1 MTLLGPIFG
10 TDPDAIAFVGGS
22 ERISYGRLCE
32 DVDTLAWWLHDRG
45 IGAGSGLGIQFKG
58 GLSYWVWVAHLA
70 AIRIGARHA
79 TIDSLKSLRPAMGA
93 DGNQLDAYLF
103 AGAALRNLPPSLRP
117 LSIEPRGFGPLAEQL
132 GVKPRAWTKPETECH
147 AARIALTSGTTG
159 RPHAL
164 LWTYDIMAD
173 RIAQAGSD
181 IVNGAQERLCPLIG
195 TGTTAGFRY
204 PIAAWRAG
212 AAVLSWSNGNDGRAV
227 SHATVQRSTLLVI
240 SPANLRT
247 IISSSKSSYQGHGGR
262 TLIVLGARVPTS
274 LRDAALRTMGARVN
288 VHYGSTETGRVAGGD
303 AALTDRHPGAVGF
316 ASGGATIEIVDADG
330 VALPAGEAGIVRIR
344 TPSMCGDYL
353 PDGNSDRQSS
363 IFKDGWF
370 YPGDHGILF
379 EDGLLAIEGRATET
393 VNIGGIKISLPDIES
408 RLLELPG
415 IADACA
421 IRVAHR
427 KDDLLVI
434 VLVSAQDHESK
445 PLHEAIGKMVPKNT
459 PFRIVKTRA
468 IARNAAGKVQR
479 DVLAQKLL
487 TLIEKR
493 ETDG

>member
-32 DVDTLAWWLHDRG
+32 DVDTLAWWLHDQG
-45 IGAGSGLGIQFKG
+45 IGVGSGLGIQFKG
-58 GLSYWVWVAHLA
+58 GLSYWVWIAHLA

-79 TIDSLKSLRPAMGA
+79 TIDSVKSLRPAMGA
-93 DGNQLDAYLF
+93 DGKQLDACLF
-103 AGAALRNLPPSLRP
+103 TGSAMRNLPPSLRP
-117 LSIEPRGFGPLAEQL
+117 LAIAVRGFGPLAEQL
-132 GVKPRAWTKPETECH
+132 GVSPRAWAEPGTERH
-147 AARIALTSGTTG
+147 ATRIALTSGTTG

-164 LWTYDIMAD
+164 LWTYEIMAD
-173 RIAQAGSD
+173 RIAQAAAD
-181 IVNGAQERLCPLIG
+181 IVNGAQEQLCPVIG

-204 PIAAWRAG
+204 PIAAWRTG
-212 AAVLSWSNGNDGRAV
+212 ATVLSWSDGRDGRSI
-227 SHATVQRSTLLVI
+227 SHAMVQQSTLLVA

-247 IISSSKSSYQGHGGR
+247 IINTGKPPYSGR
-262 TLIVLGARVPTS
+262 DRRNLIVLGARVPAG
-274 LRDAALRTMGARVN
+274 LRDSALRLVGRRVN

-316 ASGGATIEIVDADG
+316 ASGGATIGIVDEDDSE
-330 VALPAGEAGIVRIR
+330 LPAGQTGIVRIR
-344 TPSMCGDYL
+344 TPSMCDGYL
-353 PDGNSDRQSS
+353 PDGSGDRQSS
-363 IFKDGWF
+363 IFRDGWF

-393 VNIGGIKISLPDIES
+393 VNIGGIKISLPDVES
-408 RLLELPG
+408 GLVEIPG
-415 IADACA
+415 VADACA

-427 KDDLLVI
+427 AGDLLAF
-434 VLVSAQDHESK
+434 VLVPAADHDRET
-445 PLHEAIGKMVPKNT
+445 LRGAIMKLVPKNT

-479 DVLAQKLL
+479 DVLAQRLL
-487 TLIEKR
+487 SLIEKR
-493 ETDG
+493 ETVG